1 MENTE
6 KFEAVVI
13 GAGHA
18 GCEASLALARKGHKT
33 LLLSLNLD
41 AVAFLA
47 CNPSIGGTAKGQL
60 VCEIDALGGEMGVNT
75 DKIEWTTLGLY
86 ASRGGLIDSVS
97 FKSTDIKEAKK
108 LFSDVKLKKSF
119 EDSADKGER
128 LVLKGKYDGKE
139 VSVTVYDV
147 SYRMLCMRFYTEGQK
162 TKDVYYNMVK
172 GSFPDTEEF
181 FENYGFSY

>member
-1 MENTE
+1 M
-6 KFEAVVI
+6 AV
-13 GAGHA
+13 AA
-18 GCEASLALARKGHKT
+18 FA
-33 LLLSLNLD
+33 LLLT
-41 AVAFLA
+41 AFLLT
-47 CNPSIGGTAKGQL
+47 PKGDTLWETAMKGL
-60 VCEIDALGGEMGVNT
+60 EDMGVNT
-75 DKIEWTTLGLY
+75 DKVEWTTLGLY

>member
-1 MENTE
+1 MKINI
-6 KFEAVVI
+6 KKVLIAMAV
-13 GAGHA
+13 AA
-18 GCEASLALARKGHKT
+18 FA
-33 LLLSLNLD
+33 LLLT
-41 AVAFLA
+41 AFLLT
-47 CNPSIGGTAKGQL
+47 PKGDTLWETAMKGL
-60 VCEIDALGGEMGVNT
+60 EEMGVNT

-128 LVLKGKYDGKE
+128 LVLKGKYQGKE
-139 VSVTVYDV
+139 VSVTVFDV
-147 SYRMLCMRFYTEGQK
+147 SYRMLCVRFYTEGQK

>member
-1 MENTE
+1 MKINI
-6 KFEAVVI
+6 KKILIAMAV
-13 GAGHA
+13 AA
-18 GCEASLALARKGHKT
+18 FA
-33 LLLSLNLD
+33 LLLT
-41 AVAFLA
+41 AFLMT
-47 CNPSIGGTAKGQL
+47 PKGDTLWETAMKGL
-60 VCEIDALGGEMGVNT
+60 EEMGVNT

-128 LVLKGKYDGKE
+128 LVLKGKYQGKE

-147 SYRMLCMRFYTEGQK
+147 SYRMLCVRFYTEGQK

>member
-1 MENTE
+1 MKINI
-6 KFEAVVI
+6 KKVLIAMAV
-13 GAGHA
+13 AA
-18 GCEASLALARKGHKT
+18 FA
-33 LLLSLNLD
+33 LLLT
-41 AVAFLA
+41 AFLLT
-47 CNPSIGGTAKGQL
+47 PKGDTLWETAMKGL
-60 VCEIDALGGEMGVNT
+60 EEMGVNT

-97 FKSTDIKEAKK
+97 FESTDIKEAKK

-128 LVLKGKYDGKE
+128 LVLKGKYQGKE
-139 VSVTVYDV
+139 VSVTVFDV
-147 SYRMLCMRFYTEGQK
+147 SYRMLCVRFYTEGQK

>member
-1 MENTE
+1 MKINI
-6 KFEAVVI
+6 KKVLIIMAV
-13 GAGHA
+13 A
-18 GCEASLALARKGHKT
+18 ASA
-33 LLLSLNLD
+33 LLLT
-41 AVAFLA
+41 AFLLT
-47 CNPSIGGTAKGQL
+47 PKGDTLWETAMKGL
-60 VCEIDALGGEMGVNT
+60 EDMGVNT
-75 DKIEWTTLGLY
+75 DETEWTTLGLY
-86 ASRGGLIDSVS
+86 ASRGGLIDSAS
-97 FKSTDIKEAKK
+97 FESTDIKAAKK

-128 LVLKGKYDGKE
+128 LVLKGKYQGKE
-139 VSVTVYDV
+139 VSVTVFDV

>member
-1 MENTE
+1 MKINI
-6 KFEAVVI
+6 KKVLIAMAV
-13 GAGHA
+13 A
-18 GCEASLALARKGHKT
+18 ASA
-33 LLLSLNLD
+33 LLLT
-41 AVAFLA
+41 AFLLT
-47 CNPSIGGTAKGQL
+47 PKGDTLWETAMKGL
-60 VCEIDALGGEMGVNT
+60 EEMGVNT

-128 LVLKGKYDGKE
+128 LVLKGKYQGKE
-139 VSVTVYDV
+139 VSVTVFDV
-147 SYRMLCMRFYTEGQK
+147 SYRMLCVRFYTEGQK

>member
-1 MENTE
+1 MKMNIKKILITM
-6 KFEAVVI
+6 
-13 GAGHA
+13 
-18 GCEASLALARKGHKT
+18 
-33 LLLSLNLD
+33 
-41 AVAFLA
+41 AVAASALLMTAFLLT
-47 CNPSIGGTAKGQL
+47 PKGDTLWETAMKGL
-60 VCEIDALGGEMGVNT
+60 EDMGVNT
-75 DKIEWTTLGLY
+75 DETEWTTLGLY

-139 VSVTVYDV
+139 VSVTVFDV
-147 SYRMLCMRFYTEGQK
+147 SYRMLCVRFYTEGQK

>member
-1 MENTE
+1 MKINI
-6 KFEAVVI
+6 KKVLI
-13 GAGHA
+13 IM
-18 GCEASLALARKGHKT
+18 
-33 LLLSLNLD
+33 
-41 AVAFLA
+41 AVAAFALMMTAFLLT
-47 CNPSIGGTAKGQL
+47 PKGDTLWETAMKGL
-60 VCEIDALGGEMGVNT
+60 EEMGVNT

-86 ASRGGLIDSVS
+86 ASRGGLIDSAS
-97 FKSTDIKEAKK
+97 FESTDIKEAKK

-139 VSVTVYDV
+139 VSVTVFDV

>member
-1 MENTE
+1 MKINI
-6 KFEAVVI
+6 KKVLIAMAV
-13 GAGHA
+13 AA
-18 GCEASLALARKGHKT
+18 FA
-33 LLLSLNLD
+33 LLLT
-41 AVAFLA
+41 AFLLT
-47 CNPSIGGTAKGQL
+47 PKGDTLWETAMKGL
-60 VCEIDALGGEMGVNT
+60 EDMGVNT

-86 ASRGGLIDSVS
+86 ASRGGLIDSAS
-97 FKSTDIKEAKK
+97 FESTDIKEAKK

-128 LVLKGKYDGKE
+128 LVLKGKYQGKE
-139 VSVTVYDV
+139 VSVTVFDV
-147 SYRMLCMRFYTEGQK
+147 SYRMLCVRFYTEGQK

>member
-1 MENTE
+1 MKINI
-6 KFEAVVI
+6 KKILIAMAVT
-13 GAGHA
+13 AFA
-18 GCEASLALARKGHKT
+18 
-33 LLLSLNLD
+33 LLLT
-41 AVAFLA
+41 AFLLT
-47 CNPSIGGTAKGQL
+47 PKGDTLWETAMKGL
-60 VCEIDALGGEMGVNT
+60 EDMGVNT

-128 LVLKGKYDGKE
+128 LVLKGKYQGKE
-139 VSVTVYDV
+139 VSVTVFDV
-147 SYRMLCMRFYTEGQK
+147 SYRMLCVRFYTEGQK

>member
-1 MENTE
+1 MKINI
-6 KFEAVVI
+6 KKVLIAMAVT
-13 GAGHA
+13 AFA
-18 GCEASLALARKGHKT
+18 
-33 LLLSLNLD
+33 LLLT
-41 AVAFLA
+41 AFLLT
-47 CNPSIGGTAKGQL
+47 PKGDTLWETAMKGL
-60 VCEIDALGGEMGVNT
+60 EDMGVDT
-75 DKIEWTTLGLY
+75 DETEWTTLGLY
-86 ASRGGLIDSVS
+86 SSRRSLISSVS

-119 EDSADKGER
+119 EDSADKGES
-128 LVLKGKYDGKE
+128 LVLKGKYQGKE

-147 SYRMLCMRFYTEGQK
+147 SYRMLCVRFYTEGQK

>member
-1 MENTE
+1 MKINI
-6 KFEAVVI
+6 KKVLI
-13 GAGHA
+13 IM
-18 GCEASLALARKGHKT
+18 
-33 LLLSLNLD
+33 
-41 AVAFLA
+41 AVAAFALMMTAFLLT
-47 CNPSIGGTAKGQL
+47 PKGDTLWETAMKGL
-60 VCEIDALGGEMGVNT
+60 EEMGVNT

-147 SYRMLCMRFYTEGQK
+147 SYRMLCVRFYTEGQK

>member
-1 MENTE
+1 MKMNIKKVLITM
-6 KFEAVVI
+6 AV
-13 GAGHA
+13 A
-18 GCEASLALARKGHKT
+18 ASA
-33 LLLSLNLD
+33 LLLT
-41 AVAFLA
+41 AFLLT
-47 CNPSIGGTAKGQL
+47 PKGDTLWETAMKGL
-60 VCEIDALGGEMGVNT
+60 EEMGVNT

-128 LVLKGKYDGKE
+128 LVLKGKYQGKE

-147 SYRMLCMRFYTEGQK
+147 SYRMLCVRFFAEGQK

>member
-1 MENTE
+1 MKINI
-6 KFEAVVI
+6 KKVLIAM
-13 GAGHA
+13 
-18 GCEASLALARKGHKT
+18 
-33 LLLSLNLD
+33 
-41 AVAFLA
+41 AVAAFALLMTAFLLT
-47 CNPSIGGTAKGQL
+47 PKGDTLWETAMKGL
-60 VCEIDALGGEMGVNT
+60 EEMGVNT

-108 LFSDVKLKKSF
+108 LFSDLKLKKSF

-139 VSVTVYDV
+139 VSVTVFDV
-147 SYRMLCMRFYTEGQK
+147 SYRMLCVRFYTEGQK

>member
-1 MENTE
+1 MKINI
-6 KFEAVVI
+6 KKILVAMAV
-13 GAGHA
+13 AA
-18 GCEASLALARKGHKT
+18 FA
-33 LLLSLNLD
+33 LLLT
-41 AVAFLA
+41 AFLLT
-47 CNPSIGGTAKGQL
+47 PKGDTLWETAMKGL
-60 VCEIDALGGEMGVNT
+60 EEMGVNT

-139 VSVTVYDV
+139 VSVTVFDV
-147 SYRMLCMRFYTEGQK
+147 SYRMLCVRFYTEGQK

>member
-1 MENTE
+1 MKINI
-6 KFEAVVI
+6 KKILIAMAV
-13 GAGHA
+13 AA
-18 GCEASLALARKGHKT
+18 FA
-33 LLLSLNLD
+33 LLLT
-41 AVAFLA
+41 AFLLT
-47 CNPSIGGTAKGQL
+47 PKGDTLWETAMKGL
-60 VCEIDALGGEMGVNT
+60 EDMGVDT
-75 DKIEWTTLGLY
+75 DEIEWTTLGLY

-128 LVLKGKYDGKE
+128 LVLKGRYDGKE

-147 SYRMLCMRFYTEGQK
+147 SYRMLCMRFYTYGQK

>member
-1 MENTE
+1 MKINI
-6 KFEAVVI
+6 KKVLI
-13 GAGHA
+13 IM
-18 GCEASLALARKGHKT
+18 
-33 LLLSLNLD
+33 
-41 AVAFLA
+41 AVAAFALMMTAFLLT
-47 CNPSIGGTAKGQL
+47 PKGDTLWETAMKGL
-60 VCEIDALGGEMGVNT
+60 EEMGVNT